1 MPSLLHFHEEIM
13 LLHGI
18 KPSVPKT
25 KPSLRDLIIKE
36 LEEKSPPT
44 DILETEPQPGLFMRI
59 YLRSQGIFG
68 RLPFFRR

>member
-18 KPSVPKT
+18 KLSLPKT
-25 KPSLRDLIIKE
+25 KPSIRDLIIKE

-44 DILETEPQPGLFMRI
+44 DLLETEPQPGLFMRV
-59 YLRSQGIFG
+59 YLRFQGSLG
-68 RLPFFRR
+68 RIPFFRR